1 MATIITEV
9 QDSIMVLLHSL
20 DLRATRVYTLRTG
33 TVATKHK
40 KRQRCLEVG
49 FRRMRDPEEALQ

>member
-9 QDSIMVLLHSL
+9 RGSTMVLPHSL
-20 DLRATRVYTLRTG
+20 DLRATRVYTLRMG

-49 FRRMRDPEEALQ
+49 FRRMRDPDEAL